1 MVKSRLGGLD
11 IQHIGFLSRIS
22 DAVFIAVWSLIQVPN
37 LDIPDTYLRVA
48 KGKWMLKC

>member
-1 MVKSRLGGLD
+1 MLKSLLGVLD

-22 DAVFIAVWSLIQVPN
+22 DAVFIVVCSLIRVSN